1 MKMKRIAEDLGLHD
15 VLKNEI
21 HELRNEWKEEKRNGG
36 EKNGEDDLQ
45 ERKIRM
51 EEDERNGDT
60 DGNNR
65 ALQR

>member
-1 MKMKRIAEDLGLHD
+1 MKMKRIAEDFGLHD

-21 HELRNEWKEEKRNGG
+21 HKLRNERKEKERNGG